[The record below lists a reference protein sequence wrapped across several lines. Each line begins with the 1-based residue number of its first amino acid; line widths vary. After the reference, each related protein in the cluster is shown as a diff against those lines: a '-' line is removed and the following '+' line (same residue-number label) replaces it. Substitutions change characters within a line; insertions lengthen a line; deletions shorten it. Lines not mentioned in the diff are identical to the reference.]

1 MQQNLYKRVLF
12 VLATLTTVL
21 SCTNN
26 PKQQNGGSYL
36 VGDFHH
42 HTTYTDGSYT
52 IGYVMQKNA
61 QYLDWWANSE
71 HGGRYPRWGAV
82 WGGIWA
88 QR

>member
-52 IGYVMQKNA
+52 IGYVMQKKRSISR
-61 QYLDWWANSE
+61 LV
-71 HGGRYPRWGAV
+71 GK
-82 WGGIWA
+82 
-88 QR
+88 